1 MLILSEIFDFSKI
14 DETAIIIA
22 IVGWTI
28 VLLALILLYFIFQNI
43 PALIYYKTRKE
54 ERQKAKAEHLAQE
67 ELAKKVVMK
76 RAGSEKINAAISM
89 ALYLYFNELRDEESN
104 IITIKKEAKPYSPW
118 SSKIYGVMGN
128 QMNNKQ

>member
-1 MLILSEIFDFSKI
+1 MLILSEVFDFSKI

-22 IVGWTI
+22 IVGWFI
-28 VLLALILLYFIFQNI
+28 VMISLILLYFIFQNI

-54 ERQKAKAEHLAQE
+54 ERQKVKAERIAQE
-67 ELAKKVVMK
+67 ELAKRVVVK
-76 RAGSEKINAAISM
+76 QEGSEKINAAISM

-104 IITIKKEAKPYSPW
+104 IITIKKVVKPYSPW

-128 QMNNKQ
+128 QNTHKQ